1 MAFYQLYNKN
11 NFLFEGLDVVDVLDC
26 DMFEVEILG
35 PLDVCGDAIY
45 IYRKVLERKGEI
57 MIPITDERWNEMYFM
72 GQLYNEVC
80 KFIDSMILCNEK
92 PVTEDDIVWIVNRIG
107 DSMYMDRLAAQCSLY
122 SALYTK
128 YIKPK
133 EIEKMVLYGTDIQQV
148 IVDEP
153 CVLKDIPPTDEMFL
167 PDNRESRR
175 HGYNYAKE
183 TSYKKPNRRRPWE

>member
-1 MAFYQLYNKN
+1 MIPTTK
-11 NFLFEGLDVVDVLDC
+11 
-26 DMFEVEILG
+26 EIL
-35 PLDVCGDAIY
+35 I
-45 IYRKVLERKGEI
+45 
-57 MIPITDERWNEMYFM
+57 EMHFM
-72 GQLYNEVC
+72 EHLYKEVC
-80 KFIDSMILCNEK
+80 KFIDSMILCSDK

-133 EIEKMVLYGTDIQQV
+133 EIEKMVMYGTGTRQLYVDDFV
-148 IVDEP
+148 IDEP
-153 CVLKDIPPTDEMFL
+153 CMLKDLPPTDEMFL
-167 PDNRESRR
+167 PDNRETRR